1 MGRPGPPAAAPRAVA
16 RTSAA
21 GSAFSRSEPF
31 GWAPASPG
39 PPRTTCCRWARA
51 RPAAGGGG
59 GVGVVGD
66 GSRAWRPGRGDRCR
80 GPAAG
85 ASRESRLGGLR
96 LLGCLSRG
104 LRGDVRLR
112 LPSSYLSPDGVL
124 TNSGVVRQQRGDG
137 RGFVNARAATPY
149 LPAPSP
155 CSALWSRYREIEP
168 PGSPLGQVSLAY
180 GSERARYC

>member
-59 GVGVVGD
+59 GWGWSATGAGPGGRGGGTGVGV
-66 GSRAWRPGRGDRCR
+66 P
-80 GPAAG
+80 
-85 ASRESRLGGLR
+85 
-96 LLGCLSRG
+96 LLGQAG
-104 LRGDVRLR
+104 N
-112 LPSSYLSPDGVL
+112 PA
-124 TNSGVVRQQRGDG
+124 SGVCGCWG
-137 RGFVNARAATPY
+137 
-149 LPAPSP
+149 
-155 CSALWSRYREIEP
+155 ALAGVCE
-168 PGSPLGQVSLAY
+168 VT
-180 GSERARYC
+180 